1 MMLRC
6 QCGHTE
12 KVYEAAGKWWRLE
25 TDTEFFTEQQFS
37 AGGTLLKRRC
47 YKCPPVKIKDL
58 RPDMSSGSKQPLAYH
73 VKCSD
78 CGNTSRVQ
86 QVKDKGFRTSD
97 DWDFFGVKPGVC
109 RSCVMNNLHA
119 WLIKRLSDGTYLS
132 DSKDGYYWGEAKFTA
147 QWYPSEDYANTVM
160 MLHGFGDGYE
170 GVSYKEEKNANQQQK
185 QG

>member
-6 QCGHTE
+6 QCGHVE

-37 AGGTLLKRRC
+37 AGGTLSKRRC
-47 YKCPPVKIKDL
+47 YKCPPIKIKDL
-58 RPDMSSGSKQPLAYH
+58 RPDMSPGSKQPLAYH

-78 CGNTSRVQ
+78 CDNTSKVQ
-86 QVKDKGFRTSD
+86 QIKGKGFRTSD
-97 DWDFFGVKPGVC
+97 GWDFFGVKPGVC
-109 RSCVMNNLHA
+109 RSCVMENLHA
-119 WLIKRLSDGTYLS
+119 WLIKRLSDGKYLS

-170 GVSYKEEKNANQQQK
+170 VVTYKDEKNANQ
-185 QG
+185 